1 MNSFKE
7 QVAPLGTTYLLVY
20 SKHLEILQ
28 DCLDSDENILTIG
41 SQSIKRNRIFAI
53 TESRLIVVTFDG
65 KGKEHQTFERN
76 KIQNIRIKPK
86 MLYYDVSFN
95 YDEDKYNY
103 FPEEGNKL
111 FAPLTGSEV
120 YNV

>member
-1 MNSFKE
+1 MSTFEE
-7 QVAPLGTTYLLVY
+7 QVAPLGKMYLIVY

-28 DCLDSDENILTIG
+28 SLVDSDERILTIG
-41 SQSIKRNRIFAI
+41 TQSSKRNRLFAI

-65 KGKEHQTFERN
+65 KGKEHQTFERD
-76 KIQNIRIKPK
+76 KIQNIRVKPK

-103 FPEEGNKL
+103 FPEEGNAL
-111 FAPLTGSEV
+111 FSPITGSEV
-120 YNV
+120 HNQ